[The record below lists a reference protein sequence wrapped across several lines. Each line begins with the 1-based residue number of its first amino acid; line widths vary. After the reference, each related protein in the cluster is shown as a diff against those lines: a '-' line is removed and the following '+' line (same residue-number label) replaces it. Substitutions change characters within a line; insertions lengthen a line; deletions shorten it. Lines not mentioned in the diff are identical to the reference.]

1 MERYVILGV
10 TGILILMLLSAVITG
25 LKRGIVKSAIR
36 VATIVLSIPL
46 TILTLNVIKKTS
58 LFEKII
64 NSIDLSKFD
73 IDITQLSGNIDA
85 LATALVMPIAFIII
99 FYLISKL
106 TYFIYLI
113 FKLIFGRAINNHNL
127 IGKGISKTVGVLIS
141 LIGAFI
147 TFYGTFCPLNGY
159 VGVLAEAQTY
169 TKEESY
175 QDDYKQLVKTTDSA
189 KELRSHFLFSFNAKF
204 SDKIFNKLTNIK
216 YKTLNGDTTYSTNL
230 RNEVLGT
237 IELLPSVKDF
247 FELTKKEDNID
258 YAKIRASVKSVDDY
272 SGDNSVLTA
281 KVLLNYVTVQLGEK
295 AHDYVG
301 DYDQKYFDI
310 INPLLEEMKASTM
323 DTANEKL
330 VTALNIFGALNET
343 LTYLDTLENNTY
355 TGDGVQIKA
364 IMKFI
369 EPDSWTLYTRPLL
382 KQATLDN
389 GGSNAEALAEVVV
402 NIFDELYLTKQNGGD
417 LDAEC
422 LKADKTFIA
431 TYKCAKKADE
441 LTSEMAN
448 NMIDAVLDSELLQ
461 NAINKVNQSGYKIS
475 NITVGDKEKIKGLL
489 TERKTSE
496 NENVLNSIANIFGIT
511 L

>member
-1 MERYVILGV
+1 MERYIILGV
-10 TGILILMLLSAVITG
+10 TGVLVVMLLSAVITG

-36 VATIVLSIPL
+36 VATIALSIPL
-46 TILTLNVIKKTS
+46 AILTLNVIKKTS

-64 NSIDLSKFD
+64 NRIDLSNFG
-73 IDITQLSGNIDA
+73 IDVTQLSGNIDA

-113 FKLIFGRAINNHNL
+113 FKIFLGRAINNHNL
-127 IGKGISKTVGVLIS
+127 VGKGVSKTVGVLIS

-147 TFYGTFCPLNGY
+147 MFYGTFCPLNGY

-175 QDDYKQLVKTTDSA
+175 QTDFKQVVKITNSA
-189 KELRSHFLFSFNAKF
+189 KELRSHFLFSSNAKF
-204 SDKIFNKLTNIK
+204 SDKIFNNLTDIK
-216 YKTLNGDTTYSTNL
+216 YKTLNGEETYSTNL
-230 RNEVLGT
+230 KKEILGT
-237 IELLPSVKDF
+237 VELLPSVKDF
-247 FELTKKEDNID
+247 SGLTKKEENID
-258 YAKIRASVKSVDDY
+258 YAKIRASVKSIGDY

-281 KVLLNYVTVQLGEK
+281 KVLINYVTVQLGEK
-295 AHDYVG
+295 APDYVG
-301 DYDQKYFDI
+301 NYGQKYFDI
-310 INPLLEEMKASTM
+310 VNPLLEEMKASTM
-323 DTANEKL
+323 NTANEKL
-330 VTALNIFGALNET
+330 VTALNVFGALNET

-364 IMKFI
+364 IMNFI
-369 EPDSWTLYTRPLL
+369 ETDSWTQYTRPLM
-382 KQATLDN
+382 KKSALDN

-402 NIFDELYLTKQNGGD
+402 DIFDELYLIKQNGGD

-422 LKADKTFIA
+422 LKADRTFIA

-441 LTSEMAN
+441 LTPKMVN
-448 NMIDAVLDSELLQ
+448 DMIDAVLDSELLQ
-461 NAINKVNQSGYKIS
+461 NAINKVNQDGYKIS
-475 NITVGDKEKIKGLL
+475 NITASDKEKIKGLL
-489 TERKTSE
+489 TERKTYE
-496 NENVLNSIANIFGIT
+496 NESVLNNIASIFDIT